1 MGIKLGDISPLA
13 GAISGKGMFGKGLA
27 KLADSGAGMLVP
39 MSYLAK
45 SQRDK
50 NARRAAMEIEMQK
63 KGAGMRG
70 RPMVE
75 DVMVAEQVP
84 AMKKGGMAKK
94 SDIKQD
100 KAMIASAVH
109 KHERAKHKGQP
120 LTKMAKGG
128 STASKRA
135 DGCAVKGKTKGRFV

>member
-13 GAISGKGMFGKGLA
+13 GAVSGKGMFGKGLA
-27 KLADSGAGMLVP
+27 KLGNAMGPMGGLMPML
-39 MSYLAK
+39 AA
-45 SQRDK
+45 SQRK
-50 NARRAAMEIEMQK
+50 KLLAREAA
-63 KGAGMRG
+63 KGSGMRR
-70 RPMVE
+70 RPMAE
-75 DVMVAEQVP
+75 EVMVAEEVP
-84 AMKKGGMAKK
+84 AGAPMMRKGGKVKK

-135 DGCAVKGKTKGRFV
+135 DGCATKGKTKGRFV